1 MATNTPQTPGG
12 PFPAPPDV
20 SMNTPATGATR
31 LAGSMA
37 IQASRLAALR
47 ESMGTMSGLG
57 TELQRA
63 MARAAETQSL
73 PTLREFDAEYE
84 VASEM
89 VKCIC
94 TPLPGCRPS
103 CLLPTGAD
111 MADADKGLTAFID
124 HWVTL
129 FTNEQG
135 FWEQQY
141 LSYFPEGRASFSQM
155 RDADAPSLQ
164 YAVWIAGGKELEFQQ
179 SAEAQKFSTV
189 IVSGENNEKPNVC
202 VKVDAKRGRT
212 NVPPGAV
219 IQILHAQSA
228 KRFGVAFDKK
238 NYQGKR
244 LYTTFVTEAERSAI
258 RAAGGFTIFGSEKLS
273 LDDYEPKPQFEE
285 FYMHADRITGEGSA
299 VRDLRP
305 QIAGIIKTFDS
316 RVTITKVPASLV
328 FMGITIWMVRY
339 ESNMVAYDA
348 VFDLMEARAFQA
360 FNPRKGPAG
369 GSYAVKVA
377 GSLDEMQSLLRIK
390 MLKPPVVIDEDE
402 EDEGPLQLAPTG
414 TVALS
419 PAMLTQAAATPA
431 TAPMPP
437 AL

>member
-1 MATNTPQTPGG
+1 MEQH
-12 PFPAPPDV
+12 
-20 SMNTPATGATR
+20 R
-31 LAGSMA
+31 LAISMA
-37 IQASRLAALR
+37 SQATRLAALR
-47 ESMGTMSGLG
+47 ESVGSLTGLG
-57 TELQRA
+57 SEMQRA
-63 MARAAETQSL
+63 VARATETQSL
-73 PTLREFDAEYE
+73 PTLIDFDAGYE

-103 CLLPTGAD
+103 CLLATGAD
-111 MADADKGLTAFID
+111 MAEADKGLTAFID
-124 HWVTL
+124 HWVAV
-129 FTNEQG
+129 FTNDQG
-135 FWEQQY
+135 FWEQ
-141 LSYFPEGRASFSQM
+141 LFTSYFPEGRASFSQM

-164 YAVWIAGGKELEFQQ
+164 YAVWITGGKEIEFQL
-179 SAEAQKFSTV
+179 SAEAQHFSTV

-219 IQILHAQSA
+219 IQILHGQSA

-285 FYMHADRITGEGSA
+285 FFMHADRITGEGSA

-328 FMGITIWMVRY
+328 FMGLTIWMVRY

-360 FNPRKGPAG
+360 FNPRKGPTG

-390 MLKPPVVIDEDE
+390 LLKPPVVIDEDE
-402 EDEGPLQLAPTG
+402 EDEGPLQIAPTG

-419 PAMLTQAAATPA
+419 PPRRSYFPEGRAVLVAMC
-431 TAPMPP
+431 
-437 AL
+437 